1 MRVKDIKVQ
10 GPRIKMM
17 SSPLVSMETLY
28 RSETDE
34 TEDTINLPIQD
45 NLVSSKSRQM
55 PTNPHKSSYP
65 IRDTISPKKFVVMGD
80 QDFPEDIYPTKTT
93 QYIYSNKL
101 NQEQEYSISLD
112 NLNAHRHSSKLELE
126 FISDSLTPINQFSAQ
141 NYLDFSK
148 SSSLLNNESI
158 NTMHAEQDHTIVD
171 QKAKIPTSKAIR
183 IALQEVIRSIVET
196 SDHWPIKVGD
206 FQKNVI
212 LTTLDRAAF
221 KGHFPGIENVVS
233 TLRLNIDLLPPQCI
247 EYITELEIQL
257 KQLSYLE
264 STKNKSSINQE
275 NHNKG
280 PITPKSFTDFDQG
293 IKKSTYGLVDTSK
306 SNTSFKQKNIQLS
319 YKDVKSQKNIF
330 LNKTEKDNIE
340 NEYKKAVNQIPK
352 KRIKH
357 FPDLETYTQLILNE
371 VIHSC
376 QILEKVESI
385 NNNLFRH
392 ISKKSNKQ

>member
-65 IRDTISPKKFVVMGD
+65 IRDTISPKNFVVMGD
-80 QDFPEDIYPTKTT
+80 
-93 QYIYSNKL
+93 
-101 NQEQEYSISLD
+101 QEQEYSISLD